1 MILKLDRY
9 GQVVNCVQNGYRIH
23 DYLKEGKTV
32 AISLSLGNM
41 TRYEI
46 TFVPLAE
53 CIPFGV
59 LYDDGSSRGIQINID
74 RKGSYA
80 VPWGSELHWT
90 SLEKWGIGN
99 KSDADCLTPFFNAV
113 LSGGKAKKIV
123 PKKVGLKDVL
133 DLIEKQK
140 LKVGTKKSETKS
152 LDMAFDIDKDGNWI
166 SQYKKMSQD
175 IIKEITYDGTPTVEM
190 EEYVEDGK
198 VKARRIIKNY
208 ETQK

>member
-46 TFVPLAE
+46 SFVPLAE

-59 LYDDGSSRGIQINID
+59 LYDDGSGRGIQINID

-80 VPWGSELHWT
+80 VPWGHELHWT
-90 SLEKWGIGN
+90 SLEKWGVNN

-113 LSGGKAKKIV
+113 LSGGKCRKLKEKKTSIS
-123 PKKVGLKDVL
+123 DVL
-133 DLIEKQK
+133 ALIEKQK
-140 LKVGTKKSETKS
+140 KSLSKKKTKKQPM
-152 LDMAFDIDKDGNWI
+152 LDVGQTYIDDNSDWI
-166 SQYKKMSQD
+166 AQYKKMSQN
-175 IIKEITYDGTPTVEM
+175 IIKEMQSYAPIGSGESMVTTSSGT
-190 EEYVEDGK
+190 GSK
-198 VKARRIIKNY
+198 L
-208 ETQK
+208 